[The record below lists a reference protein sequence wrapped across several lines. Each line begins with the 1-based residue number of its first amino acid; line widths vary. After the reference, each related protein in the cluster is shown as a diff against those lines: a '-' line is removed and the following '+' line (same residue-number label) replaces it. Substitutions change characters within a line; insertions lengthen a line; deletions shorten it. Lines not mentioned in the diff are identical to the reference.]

1 VELRHL
7 RYFVA
12 VVEEGSL
19 TTAAELRL
27 HTSQPS
33 LSATC
38 VRAEFPS
45 LVCHQPPPGRR
56 RAHDR
61 SRHRLQQCEHVSD
74 FETVPFKDG
83 RLDCPCVAKNPL
95 MRERLVD
102 DMRVGGTSVVVWAQA
117 CGDRDDGARDPEAL
131 LLIWRSTLTGLL
143 NETYHVFYVICE
155 WILIWS

>member
-1 VELRHL
+1 MPTIDLVIAYSNLN
-7 RYFVA
+7 
-12 VVEEGSL
+12 
-19 TTAAELRL
+19 
-27 HTSQPS
+27 TSPILKLF
-33 LSATC
+33 LSRT
-38 VRAEFPS
+38 
-45 LVCHQPPPGRR
+45 GRF
-56 RAHDR
+56 D
-61 SRHRLQQCEHVSD
+61 S
-74 FETVPFKDG
+74 
-83 RLDCPCVAKNPL
+83 PCVAKNPL